1 MNGSRMRMKLPEE
14 KYHIGFQLNGVRAP
28 AAERVGAGPPKGKG
42 GGGFNIPQAEPFG
55 INH

>member
-1 MNGSRMRMKLPEE
+1 MRMKLPEE